1 MTYIILLGLLVSGVI
16 AGLFDNSPVSD
27 LVNRLKGNITEFS
40 FPKNQNE
47 IVINK
52 VQEQYKTMERFF
64 GTSANEL
71 IKSKT
76 VPEKE
81 KQAIREAFQAFQET
95 KELITELEEQTDTN
109 IVETAIKKV
118 LKLDQASPTSIPPQC
133 QVVCPK

>member
-16 AGLFDNSPVSD
+16 AGLFDNNPVSD

>member
-16 AGLFDNSPVSD
+16 AGLFDNNPVSD

-81 KQAIREAFQAFQET
+81 KEAIREAFQAFQET
-95 KELITELEEQTDTN
+95 KELITELEQQTDTN
-109 IVETAIKKV
+109 IVETAIKKI
-118 LKLDQASPTSIPPQC
+118 LKLDQADPTSIPPQC
-133 QVVCPK
+133 QVVCPQ